1 MKNRFCIKRCSQVL
15 RWLVSV
21 NRVTLLGLFAGA
33 AVGMFL
39 IEMVMYLLHTGY
51 TPSNYLNH
59 IRGFMVFGLAAL
71 VLTCVSCAFTNFT
84 QIGSKQQRTNFL
96 MLPASDLEK
105 FLAVVLLV
113 TFVYLT
119 VGILGFVVGDSLRMG
134 VMAAWNQLH
143 PLAGVSY
150 IPEGDGTQYTYWWSS
165 ALPKVLAHLN
175 PDIPI
180 NGDYFIY
187 GEGNSSKMVQVC
199 SLGYTVVRYAL
210 FVAFL
215 AWVHSLFMLGG
226 TQLRR
231 YAFVASGLVFLL
243 AVWLYAQGMTTFD
256 LDLYND
262 TPYYAINKDGFAYL
276 EHDVHTLEPMAYV
289 TLILL
294 VLLTCF
300 NYWASFHVFKHFELI
315 TNKWTNYDILKR

>member
-1 MKNRFCIKRCSQVL
+1 MKNRLCIKRCSQVL

-21 NRVTLLGLFAGA
+21 NRATLLGLFAGA

-39 IEMVMYLLHTGY
+39 VEMGMYLLHTSY
-51 TPSNYLNH
+51 TPGGYLNH
-59 IRGFMVFGLAAL
+59 IRGFVVFGLAAL
-71 VLTCVSCAFTNFT
+71 VLVCVSSAFTNFT
-84 QIGSKQQRTNFL
+84 QIGSKQQRATFL
-96 MLPASDLEK
+96 MLPATNGEK
-105 FLAVVLLV
+105 FLAVTFLV
-113 TFVYLT
+113 TIVYMS

-150 IPEGDGTQYTYWWSS
+150 IPDGDGIQYTYWWSS

-187 GEGNSSKMVQVC
+187 GEGNSRKIVQVC

-215 AWVHSLFMLGG
+215 AWGHSLFMLGG

-256 LDLYND
+256 LYLYNY

-276 EHDVHTLEPMAYV
+276 EHDVHTLEPLAYV

-300 NYWASFHVFKHFELI
+300 NYWASFQTFKHFELI